1 MRCPCRLCFVFAQK
15 DRRKYS
21 WSLPRLLEV
30 SNRFEEWE
38 PHVVV
43 VDNDREGDWEH
54 SVSERLTHVGGD
66 NTHWEFS
73 AFDRGIGW
81 ARERLDEPE
90 LWVLATDACLA
101 YGEEYLELVT
111 PAVAQLAVGE
121 AACVGWIDSF
131 GETCSILGLE
141 YEAWLRTSFLFVPD
155 PVVRRFEP
163 LALDLPT
170 EEIFRAEP
178 DRPFRSTAPIG
189 TNCQTLVRTWLTKG
203 VETAGRLEETWHS
216 GFELTVETLPF
227 FQAKVSAI
235 LREHL
240 LSATLRAAGVPA
252 YDFRVVRSLTGAE
265 SEDREGW
272 SWLRGLQRQR
282 AERVGSPG
290 SSPSGLVM
298 AADFT
303 NEGNRRVAVFLAREV
318 LPLLRQRHGG
328 ASLTLIGPGGSGLI
342 EVAGRPGVRLAGEPR
357 RLDSWLETS
366 AALIAAPEPD
376 PGSERA
382 ERLAVDLGVPV
393 VREGGGEAPL
403 AATLLAGRLE
413 ACLAG
418 TPRRAG

>member
-1 MRCPCRLCFVFAQK
+1 MRRPCRLCFVFVQK

-30 SNRFEEWE
+30 SSRFEEWE

-54 SVSERLTHVGGD
+54 AVSDRLTHVGGD

-73 AFDRGIGW
+73 AFDRGIAWG
-81 ARERLDEPE
+81 RERLDGPE

-101 YGEEYLELVT
+101 YGQDYLELVT
-111 PAVAQLAVGE
+111 PVVAQLAVGE
-121 AACVGWIDSF
+121 SACVGWIDSF

-141 YEAWLRTSFLFVPD
+141 YDAWLRTSFLFVPD

-163 LALDLPT
+163 LARALPT
-170 EEIFRAEP
+170 EEIFGAEP
-178 DRPFRSTAPIG
+178 DRPFRSTAPISA
-189 TNCQTLVRTWLTKG
+189 NFQALVRAWLTQG
-203 VETAGRLEETWHS
+203 AETEGRLEGTWHS
-216 GFELTVETLPF
+216 GFELTAETLPYF
-227 FQAKVSAI
+227 HAKAAAI

-240 LSATLRAAGVPA
+240 LSATLRAGGVPA
-252 YDFRVVRSLTGAE
+252 YDFRVVRSLTGAG

-282 AERVGSPG
+282 EARVGSPG
-290 SSPSGLVM
+290 CSSPGFVM
-298 AADFT
+298 AADFAT
-303 NEGNRRVAVFLAREV
+303 EANRRVAVFLARDV

-328 ASLTLIGPGGSGLI
+328 ASLALIGPGGSGLI
-342 EVAGRPGVRLAGEPR
+342 GVAGRPGVHLAGEPR
-357 RLDSWLETS
+357 RLDPWLETS
-366 AALIAAPEPD
+366 AALIVAPEPG

-393 VREGGGEAPL
+393 VREGGGAAPL
-403 AATLLAGRLE
+403 SAARLAGRLE
-413 ACLAG
+413 ACFAG